1 MKKTPNCFWSQWP
14 DVSFRRLLLP
24 VKIVVILLFCG
35 LVMPAHSLA
44 ADNLQQ
50 ATVTGTVTDAATG
63 DAMAGVNIQVKG
75 TTQGAITD
83 IAGKYTIANVDGNA
97 TLVFSFIGYVTKEEA
112 IAGRSVIDM
121 ALNQEITDLDE
132 VVVVGYTTQKRANV
146 VGSVTSLSGEGLTQ
160 IPAANINNAI
170 SGRLPGTT
178 IMQGSGEPGQQA
190 PRIMIRGRSTLG
202 ALSDGYTNPL
212 IIIDGVQGRS
222 MDELDPSDIESLS
235 VLKDASAAIYGA
247 TAANG
252 VILITTKKG
261 QEGRP
266 RLNYQ
271 FYQGFMTPTIIPD
284 VTNAAEY
291 ATMLSE
297 YQVANGKN
305 RTYSDEDI
313 RLFASGEDP
322 WEHPDTDWYGDLIK
336 KWTGTAKHNLSIDGG
351 NRGMT
356 YYVSLGYKTDD
367 AIYKASSTKYKQYNI
382 RTKVEMPITDW
393 LKTGID
399 VAGFLVN
406 RVYPYKSADAI
417 VGQSTRLVP
426 TTWSFWPTGE
436 PGPDI
441 EYGDN
446 PVETSTFSAGKNDQ
460 KTYRLLN
467 TLTSTIT
474 VPFVQG
480 LSFTGSFSFDLTN
493 YYQKAFYQPWVLY
506 YPQWENAVRNSQGY
520 ITSMPLTPTLRGL
533 SSPQNTE
540 RYDRTINQTV
550 NLNAMYQKQCGGHN
564 ITLFAGYE
572 QYTNDYNRLQ
582 GCWQYYISSLIQT
595 MDAGADQDKHTEG
608 FSTIYARKS
617 LIGRATYDFRGKYL
631 AEIVFRRDGSLKF
644 PEHSRWGNFPGFL
657 LGWRAS
663 EEDFWKNN
671 IGFINYFKLRGSYGK
686 MGMDPG
692 AAFQYMNK
700 FGLSSGMVF
709 GTGSS
714 IETTV
719 GPPSVA
725 NPNITWETQT
735 TRNIGFDSKWFNDLI
750 TLNFDYFF
758 NKRED
763 ILTERD
769 ASVPNFTGLSL
780 PRENIGV
787 VNNKGFEIEAGFHK
801 SLTPELRLDI
811 TGN

>member
-1 MKKTPNCFWSQWP
+1 M
-14 DVSFRRLLLP
+14 
-24 VKIVVILLFCG
+24 VILLFCG

-63 DAMAGVNIQVKG
+63 EAMAGVNIQVKG

-426 TTWSFWPTGE
+426 TSWSFWPTGE

-533 SSPQNTE
+533 SSPQNNE

-550 NLNAMYQKQCGGHN
+550 NLNAMYQKQFGGHN
-564 ITLFAGYE
+564 ITLF
-572 QYTNDYNRLQ
+572 
-582 GCWQYYISSLIQT
+582 
-595 MDAGADQDKHTEG
+595 
-608 FSTIYARKS
+608 
-617 LIGRATYDFRGKYL
+617 
-631 AEIVFRRDGSLKF
+631 
-644 PEHSRWGNFPGFL
+644 
-657 LGWRAS
+657 
-663 EEDFWKNN
+663 
-671 IGFINYFKLRGSYGK
+671 
-686 MGMDPG
+686 
-692 AAFQYMNK
+692 
-700 FGLSSGMVF
+700 
-709 GTGSS
+709 
-714 IETTV
+714 
-719 GPPSVA
+719 
-725 NPNITWETQT
+725 
-735 TRNIGFDSKWFNDLI
+735 
-750 TLNFDYFF
+750 
-758 NKRED
+758 
-763 ILTERD
+763 
-769 ASVPNFTGLSL
+769 
-780 PRENIGV
+780 
-787 VNNKGFEIEAGFHK
+787 
-801 SLTPELRLDI
+801 
-811 TGN
+811 